1 MSPTLLLKDG
11 FKFFFYA
18 NEHLPRHV
26 HVVKGDAYGK
36 IDLTTLTFV
45 ENYLKAADA
54 KRALAIASENRAEFE
69 EKRDEFF
76 KG

>member
-11 FKFFFYA
+11 FKFFIYA

-26 HVVKGDAYGK
+26 HVMKGDAYGK
-36 IDLTTLTFV
+36 IDLTTLTFI

-54 KRALAIASENRAEFE
+54 KKALAIAAGHRAEFE
-69 EKRDEFF
+69 EKWDEFF